1 MEISREEFREEAT
14 EATLVFIIQDG
25 EALLIEKKRGVG
37 EGLFN
42 GPGGKVEGD
51 ETIEEAAVRETVEE
65 TKVRPEEVEKVGE
78 LEFVFGDD
86 PFMFVHVFTA
96 DSFSGTPEETEEA
109 RPEWFS
115 TDDLPL
121 DKMWPDDRYWIPRML
136 DDEKFLA
143 RFMFDDKGN
152 EILEHEFYD
161 PEFN

>member
-1 MEISREEFREEAT
+1 MELSRKEFREQAT
-14 EATLVFIIQDG
+14 EATLCFIIEDG

-51 ETIEEAAVRETVEE
+51 ETPEEAAVRETVEE

-109 RPEWFS
+109 RPEWFN
-115 TDDLPL
+115 TGNLPL
-121 DKMWPDDRYWIPRML
+121 DEMWPDDKYWIPKML
-136 DDEKFLA
+136 DDERFLA
-143 RFMFDDKGN
+143 RFMFDKAGD
-152 EILEHEFYD
+152 EILEHEFHE